1 MTGDVERVLY
11 PADTVI
17 FREGDVGERVFI
29 TETGVVE
36 ITKVINGNE
45 VTLGAL
51 TDNDIFGELTSLE
64 EGPRMATAT
73 AVKET
78 VCLVVP
84 ESEIRAR
91 LDHSDPFTQAM
102 IRILVKN
109 IRTVTTWI
117 VA

>member
-1 MTGDVERVLY
+1 MHY
-11 PADTVI
+11 PAETVI
-17 FREGDVGERVFI
+17 FREGDEGERVFI
-29 TETGVVE
+29 IESGVVE
-36 ITKVINGNE
+36 ITKVINGNA

-51 TDNDIFGELTSLE
+51 TDNDIFGELSSLD

-78 VCLVVP
+78 ICLVVP
-84 ESEIRAR
+84 ESEIKER
-91 LDHSDPFTQAM
+91 LDRSDAFTRAM

-109 IRTVTTWI
+109 IRTVTTRI

>member
-1 MTGDVERVLY
+1 MAGEVERVHY

-29 TETGVVE
+29 IETGVVE

-64 EGPRMATAT
+64 EGPRMATA
-73 AVKET
+73 VKET
-78 VCLVVP
+78 VCLVVS
-84 ESEIRAR
+84 ESEIKDR
-91 LDHSDPFTQAM
+91 LDHSDAFTRAM

-109 IRTVTTWI
+109 IRTVTTRI